1 MRADAHYVDQLV
13 APVSRRV
20 VDDEMRPLMAASKIT
35 VTAATATRVELPV
48 LNEDELARSLS
59 AVLSCTDLL
68 SDGMPRL
75 TRGVALDMIRAETQR
90 TICALRT
97 AHVLRH
103 GIPIER
109 RLLQP
114 RAVIERVA
122 ATVAPETRLRGCR
135 VTIAVD
141 VTETIRISGE
151 EGSLV
156 NALSAV
162 VLMLSS
168 GLQDVQGAHLDLKA
182 GVTSSGHVTFAIAQD
197 SVILPDSYLKV
208 VNADGDLIG
217 APETAALLALRQI
230 AEACGGHLAV
240 SRLPH
245 GTQVS
250 IELPTDA
257 A

>member
-13 APVSRRV
+13 APVSRRTG
-20 VDDEMRPLMAASKIT
+20 DDDVRPLTAASKT
-35 VTAATATRVELPV
+35 TTTPAAAARVELPV

-75 TRGVALDMIRAETQR
+75 TRGVALDMIRAEAQR
-90 TICALRT
+90 TICALRS
-97 AHVLRH
+97 AQVLKH
-103 GIPIER
+103 GVPADR

-114 RAVIERVA
+114 RVVIDRVA
-122 ATVAPETRLRGCR
+122 AIVAPDARLRGSR
-135 VTIAVD
+135 LSVTADIAD
-141 VTETIRISGE
+141 TIRISGE

-156 NALSAV
+156 SALSAV
-162 VLMLSS
+162 VMMLSA
-168 GLQDVQGAHLDLKA
+168 GLRDVQGAHLDLKV
-182 GVTSSGHVTFAIAQD
+182 GVTSSGRVTFAIAQD

-208 VNADGDLIG
+208 VNAEGDLSST
-217 APETAALLALRQI
+217 PETAALMALRQI
-230 AEACGGHLAV
+230 AEAYGGHLAV

-257 A
+257 V